1 MPESLIKDLLHLPR
15 VGTRALAVWARH
27 LRVWLK
33 GAVWS
38 GVFGDLIEPVIYLF
52 GLGYGLGAF
61 VSEINGQS
69 YIQYVAPGLL
79 AMGVMWSAS
88 FENTYGSFTRM
99 ERQKTFSA
107 IMMTPVSL
115 EEVVAGELLFGATK
129 SLVGSL
135 MMLIVLGAM
144 GLADFPGALW
154 VIPLAALIGL
164 SHAAIALTV
173 TALSPSYD
181 FFTYYFTIILTPV
194 LLLSGAWFPVEQMHP
209 LLQQASEILPL
220 THAVRA
226 ARIVLGGAPGTAL
239 FPSLLVLC
247 LHTLFFFT
255 LSANLI
261 RRRLIT

>member
-1 MPESLIKDLLHLPR
+1 MPDLFHLPR
-15 VGTRALAVWARH
+15 VGVRTLAVWGRH

-38 GVFGDLIEPVIYLF
+38 GVLGDLAEPIIYLF

-61 VSEINGQS
+61 VQQINGQS
-69 YIQYVAPGLL
+69 YIEYVAPGLL

-99 ERQKTFSA
+99 QRQKTFSA
-107 IMMTPVSL
+107 IMMTPVTL
-115 EEVVAGELLFGATK
+115 EEVVAGDILFGATK
-129 SLVGSL
+129 SVVGSV
-135 MMLIVLGAM
+135 MMLLVLGFM
-144 GLADFPGALW
+144 DLAVFPSALW
-154 VIPLAALIGL
+154 VIPLAGLIGL
-164 SHAAIALTV
+164 AHAAIALTV

-194 LLLSGAWFPVEQMHP
+194 LLLSGAWFPIEQMP
-209 LLQQASEILPL
+209 GAFQSVAEVLPL

-226 ARIVLGGAPGTAL
+226 SRILVQGGEPGGLWA
-239 FPSLLVLC
+239 SLLWLALYALV
-247 LHTLFFFT
+247 FFT